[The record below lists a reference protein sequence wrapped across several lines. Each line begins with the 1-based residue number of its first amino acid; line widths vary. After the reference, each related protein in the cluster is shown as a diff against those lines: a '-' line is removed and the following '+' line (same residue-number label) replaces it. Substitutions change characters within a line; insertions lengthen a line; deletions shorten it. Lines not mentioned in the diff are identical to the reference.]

1 MSQVDRAS
9 PFGPISRY
17 PVLAVTAAGYAAS
30 VFATASQPRPSAPAD
45 EADARR
51 RARIGFALS
60 HPTVVI
66 GLAMG
71 ADATTGL
78 VGAAL
83 LALHGLVELQW
94 HLADRAEPAGVPAA
108 NRYSGPS

>member
-1 MSQVDRAS
+1 MPA
-9 PFGPISRY
+9 
-17 PVLAVTAAGYAAS
+17 
-30 VFATASQPRPSAPAD
+30 ASQPRSSAHAED
-45 EADARR
+45 LVARR

-78 VGAAL
+78 VGAAI

-94 HLADRAEPAGVPAA
+94 HLSDRAAELPGVPVA
-108 NRYSGPS
+108 RLYSGPS

>member
-1 MSQVDRAS
+1 M
-9 PFGPISRY
+9 F
-17 PVLAVTAAGYAAS
+17 
-30 VFATASQPRPSAPAD
+30 ASQPRTSAHVN

-66 GLAMG
+66 GLALG
-71 ADATTGL
+71 ADTITGA
-78 VGAAL
+78 VGAAI

-94 HLADRAEPAGVPAA
+94 HLTDRTHPAGVPV
-108 NRYSGPS
+108 RSSLGS

>member
-1 MSQVDRAS
+1 M
-9 PFGPISRY
+9 
-17 PVLAVTAAGYAAS
+17 
-30 VFATASQPRPSAPAD
+30 FATASPRPSSAHAD

-71 ADATTGL
+71 ADATTGM
-78 VGAAL
+78 VGAAI
-83 LALHGLVELQW
+83 LALHGLVELHW
-94 HLADRAEPAGVPAA
+94 HLADRAEPAGIPAA
-108 NRYSGPS
+108 NLYSGPS

>member
-1 MSQVDRAS
+1 MSAFAS
-9 PFGPISRY
+9 
-17 PVLAVTAAGYAAS
+17 
-30 VFATASQPRPSAPAD
+30 PRPSSPHLD

-60 HPTVVI
+60 HPTVVV

-71 ADATTGL
+71 ADATTGM
-78 VGAAL
+78 VGAAI
-83 LALHGLVELQW
+83 LALHGLVELHW

-108 NRYSGPS
+108 SLYSGPS

>member
-1 MSQVDRAS
+1 M
-9 PFGPISRY
+9 
-17 PVLAVTAAGYAAS
+17 
-30 VFATASQPRPSAPAD
+30 FATASHRPSTAHPD
-45 EADARR
+45 DADARR

-71 ADATTGL
+71 ADATTGI

-94 HLADRAEPAGVPAA
+94 HLADRAEPAGIPVS
-108 NRYSGPS
+108 NLYSGPS

>member
-1 MSQVDRAS
+1 M
-9 PFGPISRY
+9 
-17 PVLAVTAAGYAAS
+17 
-30 VFATASQPRPSAPAD
+30 FATASQPRPSAHAD

-71 ADATTGL
+71 ADTTVGI
-78 VGAAL
+78 VGATI

-94 HLADRAEPAGVPAA
+94 HLTDRTHPAGVPLH
-108 NRYSGPS
+108 S

>member
-1 MSQVDRAS
+1 M
-9 PFGPISRY
+9 
-17 PVLAVTAAGYAAS
+17 
-30 VFATASQPRPSAPAD
+30 FAIASQPRSSAHAD

-66 GLAMG
+66 GLALG
-71 ADATTGL
+71 ADATTGI
-78 VGAAL
+78 VGAAI

-94 HLADRAEPAGVPAA
+94 HLADRAHPAGVAA
-108 NRYSGPS
+108 AVDSGPS